1 MSALL
6 ASSRTLSLAGAPS
19 VWFVH
24 FVAIYT
30 LASFACPWAEARSP
44 YFLSL
49 TGIALLTLVALAVS
63 GYAVAANLRKLRGAS
78 GETGKESERFLARAN
93 ALLHALAIVAMVW
106 AALPAF
112 MLSPCA
118 I

>member
-6 ASSRTLSLAGAPS
+6 ASPRTLSLAGAPS

-24 FVAIYT
+24 FLAIYT
-30 LASFACPWAEARSP
+30 VGSFACPLAEARAP

-49 TGIALLTLVALAVS
+49 TFIAILTLLALAVS
-63 GYAVAANLRKLRGAS
+63 GYALAANLRKLRAAS
-78 GETGKESERFLARAN
+78 SEAGTESELFLARTN

-112 MLSPCA
+112 ILSPCA

>member
-6 ASSRTLSLAGAPS
+6 ASPRTLSLAGAPS

-30 LASFACPWAEARSP
+30 VGSFACPGAEARSP

-49 TGIALLTLVALAVS
+49 TGIAILTLLALAVS
-63 GYAVAANLRKLRGAS
+63 GYALAANLRKLRAVN
-78 GETGKESERFLARAN
+78 GETGQESERFIARTN